1 MQSTPLTIAQVEDR
15 LAAFMRLR
23 GQTMRRYFFNIGLFN
38 GHPAM
43 LFHIARQP
51 GITQTE
57 IAQRM
62 EISKAS
68 VAVSVKRMET
78 AGLLRR
84 EADPTDRR
92 VTHLYLTP
100 AGETMDAACARARDF
115 MMDSLYDGLTPEE
128 LSTLYTLIG
137 KLQVNLQV
145 AHDKLPAADGKDE

>member
-1 MQSTPLTIAQVEDR
+1 MQPTPVTVAQVEDR

-23 GQTMRRYFFNIGLFN
+23 QQTMRRYFYNIGLFN

-84 EADPTDRR
+84 ETDPADRR

-100 AGETMDAACARARDF
+100 DGEAMDAACARGRDF
-115 MMDSLYDGLTPEE
+115 MMDSLYDGLTTEE
-128 LSTLYTLIG
+128 LHALHTLIG

>member
-23 GQTMRRYFFNIGLFN
+23 GQTMRRYFYNIGLFN

-51 GITQTE
+51 GVTQTE

-68 VAVSVKRMET
+68 VAVSVRRPT
-78 AGLLRR
+78 GDPSVSHPRRRGYGRRLRPGTR
-84 EADPTDRR
+84 
-92 VTHLYLTP
+92 
-100 AGETMDAACARARDF
+100 
-115 MMDSLYDGLTPEE
+115 LYDGLA
-128 LSTLYTLIG
+128 LRW
-137 KLQVNLQV
+137 
-145 AHDKLPAADGKDE
+145 ADR

>member
-23 GQTMRRYFFNIGLFN
+23 GQTMRRYFYNIGLFN

-51 GITQTE
+51 GVTQTE

-68 VAVSVKRMET
+68 VAVSVKVF
-78 AGLLRR
+78 LLRC
-84 EADPTDRR
+84 
-92 VTHLYLTP
+92 LL
-100 AGETMDAACARARDF
+100 
-115 MMDSLYDGLTPEE
+115 GLTMMPRS
-128 LSTLYTLIG
+128 LRL
-137 KLQVNLQV
+137 
-145 AHDKLPAADGKDE
+145 D